1 MLLPY
6 LENYDADRKVLPV
19 LPFPKLVM
27 SLDLFVPSFTDSTY
41 LPLFPPCVE
50 ILVMC
55 SALSISD
62 RIQLLRLATV
72 RNVLDLLLPH
82 DTSSADYRHNLL
94 EMLLPRRRAP
104 FPVGLLLSPTF
115 IALMPSK
122 LHTAVI
128 AACEKA
134 RSKRTN
140 QAIWAWPIF
149 SYALT

>member
-1 MLLPY
+1 
-6 LENYDADRKVLPV
+6 
-19 LPFPKLVM
+19 M